1 MDGLITITDLTS
13 YEVAIQEH
21 SIVVFSTTWCPDCH
35 FLKTFIKE
43 IVDENPDWKFFYVD
57 RDQMIDLCVD
67 LEILGIPSFIAYD
80 KGEELSRFVSK
91 LRKTKPEIQA
101 FIDAIRNGE

>member
-1 MDGLITITDLTS
+1 
-13 YEVAIQEH
+13 
-21 SIVVFSTTWCPDCH
+21 
-35 FLKTFIKE
+35 
-43 IVDENPDWKFFYVD
+43 
-57 RDQMIDLCVD
+57 MIDLCVD

-101 FIDAIRNGE
+101 FIDAIGNGE